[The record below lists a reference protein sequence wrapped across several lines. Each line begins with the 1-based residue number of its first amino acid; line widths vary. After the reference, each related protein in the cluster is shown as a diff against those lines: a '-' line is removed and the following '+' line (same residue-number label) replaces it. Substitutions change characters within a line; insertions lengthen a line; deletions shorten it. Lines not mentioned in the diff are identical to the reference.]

1 MYRAERGLFELRQ
14 GRPILVSEG
23 EDGEAPVLA
32 AAVEGL
38 RPETLEVLR
47 ELTGGAPVRLIVTGH
62 RGRSMRILTRERMVE
77 GAEGGAVS
85 IPLSG
90 GEGVDRIFQLAAA
103 PGVPGAPVAGSR
115 PATPGETAALD
126 LLRVGRLLPALLGV
140 SLPGELPEALR
151 AALDSGQILRLP
163 RPDLTAAFADTSV
176 ELLHVSEAPV
186 PLELTE
192 DSRFAL
198 FRERGGLVE
207 HVAIMIGDPA
217 QWPEAVP
224 VRLHSA
230 CLTGDIFGS
239 LRCDCGEQLRGS
251 LRYFVEQEGGI
262 LLYLAQEGRGIGLGN
277 KLRAYLLQ
285 ESGLDTIDADCS
297 LGFGADERTYEA
309 AVGMLRQLGVNKVQ
323 LLTNNPDKLRAL
335 QEAGIEVVDRR
346 GLHGRLNRHNEAYV
360 RAKVDR
366 AGHWLQGML
375 GG

>member
-23 EDGEAPVLA
+23 EKGEVPVLA

-38 RPETLEVLR
+38 RPETLDVLR
-47 ELTGGAPVRLIVTGH
+47 ELTRGAPIRLIVTGH
-62 RGRSMRILTRERMVE
+62 RGRSMRILTRERLVE

-85 IPLSG
+85 IPLVG
-90 GEGVDRIFQLAAA
+90 NEGVDRIFELAAA
-103 PGVPGAPVAGSR
+103 PGVPGAPVHGAQ

-251 LRYFVEQEGGI
+251 LSYFVEQEGGI

-323 LLTNNPDKLRAL
+323 LLTNNPEKLRAL